1 MAGLALLESK
11 RDRIELK
18 SEAKRLRSA
27 MREVVGVVTTLAQ
40 SLELVAKT
48 KNYPTWDAACGA
60 CSDGTAGAGP
70 ASTQLT
76 HGKPMPGHLMLFCG
90 TTGAGMTCTAS
101 AMAASLAEPQP
112 SDLLIVADF
121 REQGHPAGAR
131 FVTPSAAFAAGL
143 GAVKERVVLVDGIGC
158 DRSAAF
164 ALALANAGHITLAT
178 MHATS
183 AAYGPLRFGMLL
195 GRYDQNVATSFVK
208 AASSGGGADASIV
221 DSTIPAAVACR
232 VTSVMCER
240 YYGSGLT
247 HQQ

>member
-1 MAGLALLESK
+1 
-11 RDRIELK
+11 
-18 SEAKRLRSA
+18 
-27 MREVVGVVTTLAQ
+27 
-40 SLELVAKT
+40 
-48 KNYPTWDAACGA
+48 
-60 CSDGTAGAGP
+60 
-70 ASTQLT
+70 
-76 HGKPMPGHLMLFCG
+76 MLFCG

-121 REQGHPAGAR
+121 PEQGHPAGAR